1 MAYLETRL
9 VGHESGSASCTLC
22 ARKNRRRF
30 IRIITFGGGGKSS
43 ARPKG
48 SRLKRFRGQR
58 TTQISWLHR
67 SRLLWRR
74 PAGCSGGTVPALAA
88 VSCFEKSFG
97 TMTRLIRGCV
107 ACVRT
112 RRSHT
117 DNLRRVLP
125 WFCVFLFVAG
135 AEAQVQVDLKFKRL
149 QYIAYEPVVATVA
162 ITNLAGR
169 DIELH
174 DAEGQPW
181 LGFEITGSEEQ
192 PIAPLGGANREGPL
206 KIQAGQRVTRQIDLT
221 PLYPVNEF
229 GAYHVRTNIYF
240 ADLGKF
246 FYSGT
251 RVFEVT
257 DARPIWQQTVGV
269 PDGTGASGEVRTYSL
284 MTNRFPDHTSLYV
297 RVQDKDSG
305 VVYAT
310 YSLGRTI
317 AFEQPQAEIDRA
329 NRLHVLHCAAPRA
342 WSYARVGLDGK
353 LLEHTSFMETK
364 TRPHLV
370 HSGGGEVAV
379 RGGMVEA
386 PA

>member
-1 MAYLETRL
+1 
-9 VGHESGSASCTLC
+9 
-22 ARKNRRRF
+22 
-30 IRIITFGGGGKSS
+30 
-43 ARPKG
+43 
-48 SRLKRFRGQR
+48 
-58 TTQISWLHR
+58 
-67 SRLLWRR
+67 
-74 PAGCSGGTVPALAA
+74 
-88 VSCFEKSFG
+88 
-97 TMTRLIRGCV
+97 MTRLLRGCLT
-107 ACVRT
+107 CVRT
-112 RRSHT
+112 IRSHT

-125 WFCVFLFVAG
+125 WFCIFLFATA

-149 QYIAYEPVVATVA
+149 QYIAHEPVVATVA

-192 PIAPLGGANREGPL
+192 PIAPLSGANPEPPL
-206 KIQAGQRVTRQIDLT
+206 RIQAGQRVTRQINLT

-257 DARPIWQQTVGV
+257 DARPIWQQTVGI
-269 PDGTGASGEVRTYSL
+269 PDGAGASGDVRTYSL

-297 RVQDKDSG
+297 RVQNKDTG

-317 AFEQPQAEIDRA
+317 SFEQPQAEIDRA
-329 NRLHVLHCAAPRA
+329 NQLHVLHCAAPRA
-342 WSYARVGLDGK
+342 WSYARIGLNGQ
-353 LLEHTSFMETK
+353 LLTRSSFMETK

-370 HSGGGEVAV
+370 HSGNGEIAV
-379 RGGMVEA
+379 HGGMVEA
-386 PA
+386 PAQSSGSKAPKLSARPPGAPTKDDR